1 MIDLR
6 AGRLAIINT
15 NNVLSVDGV
24 LGVHLQGTLELHNKR
39 AFHASR
45 KGDAAGDSFGLDGF
59 DLFDSAAG
67 IKRLLDDFVGGL
79 ASRGRRQKQEYGD
92 GKESGFHWWL
102 AVGSSKAGS
111 GANFILEVEAFG
123 VKCVARRGFALAVG
137 VL

>member
-15 NNVLSVDGV
+15 NNVLSVDGD

-59 DLFDSAAG
+59 DLLDSAAG
-67 IKRLLDDFVGGL
+67 IKRFLDDFVGGL
-79 ASRGRRQKQEYGD
+79 CSRGRRQKQEQSG
-92 GKESGFHWWL
+92 GKETGFHWWL
-102 AVGSSKAGS
+102 AVGSAKAWSGS
-111 GANFILEVEAFG
+111 QLLLEGNAVW
-123 VKCVARRGFALAVG
+123 VKT
-137 VL
+137 